1 MNKKN
6 IDLSSVGFLHEHLEN
21 YLKGRINFLLHCYG
35 KNKVEILKMM
45 HRKRCG
51 SIVLQRVNRVLL
63 TWKVCLQLLTYLPS
77 HFHLIHFVYQS
88 SSIHAPKSNSFISSF
103 ISTSFILQIIVH
115 LIHVHH
121 IWFCSYCIIFQPHC
135 VFHFLNQSR
144 VWKLGVSLYKIL
156 IRNIYC
162 II

>member
-1 MNKKN
+1 MPNILAEHGLSGCDTVCSYFDIGKKTVINVVNKKN

-63 TWKVCLQLLTYLPS
+63 T
-77 HFHLIHFVYQS
+77 
-88 SSIHAPKSNSFISSF
+88 
-103 ISTSFILQIIVH
+103 
-115 LIHVHH
+115 
-121 IWFCSYCIIFQPHC
+121 
-135 VFHFLNQSR
+135 
-144 VWKLGVSLYKIL
+144 
-156 IRNIYC
+156 
-162 II
+162 